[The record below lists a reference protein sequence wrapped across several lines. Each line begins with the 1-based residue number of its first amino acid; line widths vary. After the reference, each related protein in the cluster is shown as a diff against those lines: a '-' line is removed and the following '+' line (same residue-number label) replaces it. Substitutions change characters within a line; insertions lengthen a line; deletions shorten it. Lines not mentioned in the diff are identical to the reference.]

1 MLQILQ
7 KQLDESTFCP
17 LCQASMYYVEAEEFE
32 KEIHFHQCSHCHHQ
46 VFQNGQLTCHCET
59 CQSKRKKMMKEILIV
74 DDHVVVQTGVSIIL
88 EETFPDC
95 KISTT
100 ENYSETLAL
109 LSERK
114 IDLIILDINIPGGK
128 NTEMVKEIKNI
139 HPLVK
144 VLIFSVY
151 NAETH
156 ACAYIM
162 AGADGYLN
170 KLSDKEQITSA
181 VDSIFKNG
189 SYLPSEILQNLIKI
203 STNKENSNTIDKLSK
218 REKEITKLLLEGE
231 GNIEIANK
239 LNINLTTVSTHKNKI
254 FSKLKIKNIIELS
267 NLFKKIPGINN

>member
-1 MLQILQ
+1 
-7 KQLDESTFCP
+7 
-17 LCQASMYYVEAEEFE
+17 
-32 KEIHFHQCSHCHHQ
+32 
-46 VFQNGQLTCHCET
+46 
-59 CQSKRKKMMKEILIV
+59 MMKEILIV

-189 SYLPSEILQNLIKI
+189 FYLPSEILQNLIKI